1 MVMVVI
7 AAVAAFGSCS
17 NPLAA
22 AAQTARTMAVAPSL
36 SLSVSDKT
44 IASGGTLNVDPVF
57 ISESADTTITIKNS
71 GTNDLDMDVSGIT
84 LTLGSGVESG
94 TFSIE
99 NPPAATLVSG
109 ATTTLTL
116 RFSPASI
123 GAKSATISI
132 PSNDALTPVFSFTAT
147 GTGFST
153 VLSTTAI
160 SSVTWTSASS
170 GGDITSDGGSP
181 ITARGICWSTSPNPT
196 VANESQVDGGAGTGS
211 FTCTLSGLLPGTYYY
226 VRAWATNAI
235 GTGYAHS
242 VGFTTTPATAP
253 TTTAPSAINA
263 TSATAGGTTTADT
276 GVTISAR
283 GVCWNTTGS
292 PTVGDAHTID
302 GSGAGSFTSGLTG
315 LAYATTYHVR
325 SYATNQGNTVYG
337 NEVTLKTVGYT
348 DNKGFYVFYDAGS
361 VQTDATYGDWR
372 YMIAAPSDMGT
383 SIWSNG
389 IGYIALT
396 PTGIGT
402 GRSNTDN
409 IVGPLGTNA
418 VSAYACTSATFGG
431 YSDWFLPSKDELNL
445 MMVNLAS
452 NSLGG
457 FNKTGYYY
465 WTSSV
470 AQGGTTAG
478 STIINDQFPSNCRQS
493 VQLASAADGLTRAAR
508 RVITVP

>member
-116 RFSPASI
+116 RFAPASI

-132 PSNDALTPVFSFTAT
+132 PSNDARTPVFSFTAT

-196 VANESQVDGGAGTGS
+196 IANESQVDGGAGTGS

-242 VGFTTTPATAP
+242 VGFTTTAATAP

-348 DNKGFYVFYDAGS
+348 DINGFYVFYDAGS

-372 YMIAAPSDMGT
+372 YMIAAPSDMGH
-383 SIWSNG
+383 SNWSST
-389 IGYIALT
+389 YDYT
-396 PTGIGT
+396 PQATAIGT
-402 GRSNTDN
+402 GKSNTAT
-409 IVGPLGTNA
+409 IVTSYGAT
-418 VSAYACTSATFGG
+418 STSASACKGAAFGG
-431 YSDWFLPSKDELNL
+431 YTDWFLPSKDELNL
-445 MMVNLAS
+445 MIVNLALKG
-452 NSLGG
+452 LGG
-457 FNKTGYYY
+457 FQDSSFYFYWSSSTPYENHNTAYYQYLNTATGDYWLKTTDKGY
-465 WTSSV
+465 
-470 AQGGTTAG
+470 
-478 STIINDQFPSNCRQS
+478 
-493 VQLASAADGLTRAAR
+493 TRAAR